1 MGDNL
6 KEFSNQEK
14 AMVIIAL
21 RDKYPV
27 KRILEVFD
35 MAKSSYCYQQ
45 KQIKKENKIVKIKER
60 IKILF
65 FENHKRYGYRRI
77 HLLLKREGI
86 IISEKIV
93 RSIMKEENLIVRI
106 IRQKKYSSY
115 LGEISPAVPNEIRKD
130 FSD

>member
-1 MGDNL
+1 MFDFLVTFYSFCVYNL
-6 KEFSNQEK
+6 VPG
-14 AMVIIAL
+14 AWHLVL
-21 RDKYPV
+21 
-27 KRILEVFD
+27 
-35 MAKSSYCYQQ
+35 
-45 KQIKKENKIVKIKER
+45 KKGNKIVKIKKR

-106 IRQKKYSSY
+106 IRQKK
-115 LGEISPAVPNEIRKD
+115 I
-130 FSD
+130 

>member
-60 IKILF
+60 IKLF
-65 FENHKRYGYRRI
+65 FRNQKDMDTAVSINTSFKRKA
-77 HLLLKREGI
+77 L
-86 IISEKIV
+86 
-93 RSIMKEENLIVRI
+93 
-106 IRQKKYSSY
+106 
-115 LGEISPAVPNEIRKD
+115 
-130 FSD
+130 

>member
-1 MGDNL
+1 MSDNL

-106 IRQKKYSSY
+106 IRQKK
-115 LGEISPAVPNEIRKD
+115 I
-130 FSD
+130 